1 MDRSPVWPTS
11 PSAIRST
18 CRASPDLPGG
28 RAPMYRATTWRSG
41 RRIRATIPRSTHSLP
56 TPWPIVLAS
65 TTCTIHVPAQLREV
79 SVSLSRNRLMNKK
92 IAAAGVFAL
101 LVLAPACTD
110 LTEVPQS
117 AITPENFYRNAD
129 EAIGGLASVY
139 AQLRATNDDYYN
151 ISEISTD
158 EMIVPTRGQDWYDN
172 GKWLDI
178 HRQTFTPNSPA
189 GLDLINGAWTNLFIG
204 VARANV
210 VLNGITN
217 TSFTG
222 KATMTAELRVLR
234 AFYYYLL
241 MDAFGGVPIVT
252 DVAIAQRPQNT
263 RAEVFAFV
271 ETELKAARPDL
282 PAKWSANMNGRITQG
297 AVDAIL
303 ASLYLN
309 AQVFTGT
316 VSATGLAPGAQRW
329 TDAVNSAN
337 AVINS
342 GNYSLATDANQNCTP
357 AGCGWRKNFTAD
369 NNLSPEI
376 IFAVK
381 YLNLT
386 DIGLNFLMRA
396 LHYNQY
402 SGAEAPWNGFSTLAD
417 TYASFDPADRR
428 TQIFLAGPQVN
439 LVTGQ
444 PAFDRQGN
452 PLYFDPNIPDVTAA
466 TEGQGVRI
474 DKWPVDPNHVTRNNG
489 NDYAWFRLGE
499 MYLIRAEAEN
509 ELGNQAAATADLN
522 LLRARVFSPAKPL
535 AAGLTQQQVRD
546 AVLKERL

>member
-1 MDRSPVWPTS
+1 
-11 PSAIRST
+11 
-18 CRASPDLPGG
+18 
-28 RAPMYRATTWRSG
+28 
-41 RRIRATIPRSTHSLP
+41 
-56 TPWPIVLAS
+56 
-65 TTCTIHVPAQLREV
+65 
-79 SVSLSRNRLMNKK
+79 MNKK

-417 TYASFDPADRR
+417 TYNAFDPADRR

-546 AVLKERL
+546 AVLKERLFEMTAEGKRRTDLVRFGQFTSGTWYAKTTNTPYRILFPIPQTQIETNPLLKQNPGY

>member
-1 MDRSPVWPTS
+1 
-11 PSAIRST
+11 
-18 CRASPDLPGG
+18 
-28 RAPMYRATTWRSG
+28 
-41 RRIRATIPRSTHSLP
+41 
-56 TPWPIVLAS
+56 
-65 TTCTIHVPAQLREV
+65 
-79 SVSLSRNRLMNKK
+79 MNTK
-92 IAAAGVFAL
+92 IATVGVLAL

-117 AITPENFYRNAD
+117 AITPDNFYRNAD

-139 AQLRATNDDYYN
+139 AQLRTTNDEYYN
-151 ISEISTD
+151 LSEISTD

-178 HRQTFTPNSPA
+178 HRQTFTANSPA
-189 GLDLINGAWTNLFIG
+189 GLDNINSAWTNLFIG

-210 VLNGITN
+210 VLNGIQN

-222 KATMTAELRVLR
+222 KATMVAELRTLR

-241 MDAFGGVPIVT
+241 TDTFGGVPIVT
-252 DVAIAQRPQNT
+252 EPAVAQRPQNT
-263 RAEVFAFV
+263 RAEVFAFI
-271 ETELKAARPDL
+271 EKELKAARPDL
-282 PAKWSANMNGRITQG
+282 PVSWAQNMNGRVTQG
-297 AVDAIL
+297 AVDAML

-309 AQVFTGT
+309 AQVFGGT
-316 VSATGLAPGAQRW
+316 VTTAGLQPGTQHW
-329 TDAVNSAN
+329 QDALDNAN
-337 AVINS
+337 KVINS
-342 GNYSLATDANQNCTP
+342 GNYALSTDANQNCTP
-357 AGCGWRKNFTAD
+357 FGCGWRKNFTAD
-369 NNLSPEI
+369 NNLNPEV

-381 YLNLT
+381 YINVT

-417 TYASFDPADRR
+417 TYASFDPNDKR

-439 LVTGQ
+439 LATGQ

-452 PLYFDPNIPDVTAA
+452 PLNFDPNIPDVTKA
-466 TEGQGVRI
+466 TESQGVRI
-474 DKWPVDPNHVTRNNG
+474 AKWPIDPNHVTRNNG

-509 ELGNQAAATADLN
+509 ELGQTAAAIADIN
-522 LLRARVFSPAKPL
+522 LIRARVFSPPKPI
-535 AAGLTQQQVRD
+535 ATSLTQSQVRD
-546 AVLKERL
+546 AILNERLYELTAEGKRRTDLVRAGKFTTGAWYAKTTSTAYRQLFPIPQTQIETNPKLTQNPGY

>member
-1 MDRSPVWPTS
+1 MKT
-11 PSAIRST
+11 
-18 CRASPDLPGG
+18 
-28 RAPMYRATTWRSG
+28 
-41 RRIRATIPRSTHSLP
+41 
-56 TPWPIVLAS
+56 
-65 TTCTIHVPAQLREV
+65 
-79 SVSLSRNRLMNKK
+79 K
-92 IAAAGVFAL
+92 IATAGVLAL

-139 AQLRATNDDYYN
+139 AQLRTTNDEYYN

-189 GLDLINGAWTNLFIG
+189 GLDNIHSAWTNLFIG

-210 VLNGITN
+210 VLTGITN
-217 TSFTG
+217 TNFTG

-252 DVAIAQRPQNT
+252 EPEIAARPANT

-271 ETELKAARPDL
+271 ESELKAARPDL
-282 PAKWSANMNGRITQG
+282 PASWSADMNGRVTQG
-297 AVDAIL
+297 AVDAML

-316 VSATGLAPGAQRW
+316 VSATGLTPGAARW
-329 TDAVNSAN
+329 QDALDRAN
-337 AVINS
+337 AVITS
-342 GNYSLATDANQNCTP
+342 GQYSLATDANQSCTP

-381 YLNLT
+381 YINVT

-402 SGAEAPWNGFSTLAD
+402 SGGEAPWNGFSTLAD
-417 TYASFDPADRR
+417 TYAAFDPADRR

-444 PAFDRQGN
+444 PATDRQGN
-452 PLYFDPNIPDVTAA
+452 PLVFDPNIPDVTSA
-466 TEGQGVRI
+466 TEGQGIRI
-474 DKWPVDPNHVTRNNG
+474 AKWPVDPNHVTRNNG

-509 ELGNQAAATADLN
+509 ELGQTAAAIADIN
-522 LLRARVFSPAKPL
+522 TLRARVFSPAKPTT
-535 AAGLTQQQVRD
+535 AVTQAQVRD
-546 AVLKERL
+546 AILNERLYELTAEGKRRTDLIRMGKFTSGTWYAKTTNTPYRILFPIPQTQIETNPLLVQNPGY